1 MRNGSAII
9 YLRNANMLNRPGQAV
24 APRIEVT
31 PDMVAA
37 AAEVLEKSGIWGRYA
52 ARGPGF
58 LELDDVARDMIYAAL
73 AANCPKSTESA

>member
-1 MRNGSAII
+1 MVDKAR
-9 YLRNANMLNRPGQAV
+9 QADT
-24 APRIEVT
+24 PQIEVT

-58 LELDDVARDMIYAAL
+58 LELDDVARDMIYA
-73 AANCPKSTESA
+73 